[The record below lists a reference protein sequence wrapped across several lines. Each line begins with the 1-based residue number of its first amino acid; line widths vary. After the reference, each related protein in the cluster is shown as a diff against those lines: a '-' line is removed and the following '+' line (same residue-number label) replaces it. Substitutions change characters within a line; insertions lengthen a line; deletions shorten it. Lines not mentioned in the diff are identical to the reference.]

1 MCVKMPGD
9 VLMWAILTSVS
20 ANQDTQAATAR
31 KQSMSASQTLVATEL
46 HARTIRAH
54 MSV

>member
-1 MCVKMPGD
+1 MPGD
-9 VLMWAILTSVS
+9 VIILAILTSVS

-31 KQSMSASQTLVATEL
+31 TRLMSASRTLVATEL
-46 HARTIRAH
+46 HAKTIRAH